1 MGRVLLFAEL
11 FEFVLVEA
19 DGGVG
24 GTVVDVAVTHALA
37 ETA

>member
-1 MGRVLLFAEL
+1 MGWLLFTEF

-24 GTVVDVAVTHALA
+24 GTVVDVAVAHGLA